1 MDMLNYKS
9 TYLQSL
15 KEGLIGSTN
24 SATAPTVTTSSSYYH
39 DLLNAYNVSL
49 FAYDIGKTIRAN
61 GGVSS
66 GGSSSGGGS
75 VGGNTSNGTIPEH
88 NHDNLYAKLVHNHND
103 LYYTKSEI
111 NSWRERLIDG
121 DLLFGKISTKHLQTG
136 SITSGS
142 GVIANG
148 AIGDA
153 QISKVNADKIFGGV
167 IDTSKVT
174 VSGTNGNLKIVGNRL
189 QVFEGVGQ
197 NQYERVSLGDVNNDG
212 SIYGLRVRGKDG
224 VTVLYDE
231 NGVYSEGITDG
242 SINNDKISDDAN
254 IDGAKLNINSV
265 INNINEN
272 GTETIKGIMIDI
284 DGEKL
289 DSKIFD
295 IEFTQNEHSE
305 TFENHQ
311 SQINQN
317 KENINLKVSNQKY
330 TEDMSAMTSRFEVT
344 EASIDTLKDSIKLAV
359 NKTELENEIKDVK
372 DFVSNEISDIT
383 VGGAN
388 YINNSAPRKA
398 VVDDLLIWD
407 KTLNGSHKL
416 TYWQDYNSNVSNP
429 TIGYHPHIDLKTFH
443 FPCIALINRNAT
455 FGMANRELSLKQEI
469 NNSNMYIVPNE
480 PYTISFDAYS
490 DTRLFSFHGGLYH
503 NVSGSSSL
511 SNHSGRMD
519 ITIQEDSVGTWKRY
533 SYTFTTHKGLDTSK
547 PIYLI
552 INGHNNPEG
561 SGYIKNIKLEYGKH
575 MSMWT
580 HSQVDADD
588 SLNDVVES
596 TKDYTNQKIKENKSY
611 IDIQLDSITSRVEE
625 AETTANNTSNKYS
638 EILQTVNSITSRVE
652 ASEDSID
659 NVYKKYTEIKQTIDS
674 IDLTGVVKFSD
685 LSGNGTTTINGSNI
699 KTGYISGD
707 RIRGGVI
714 SATDEINFVGG
725 ARLFGNSG
733 AYQAGFMASAQ
744 QYRFT
749 SGEAYFENNL
759 YAEKA
764 LTVNG
769 TTTLKGA
776 LSSSAAMT
784 TTSSLKS
791 ASMTVTGTAS
801 CGSVSTNGLT
811 VYGSSSLSGTLYTSG
826 ATTLGTT
833 LSVKNGAI
841 YGMNNL
847 TLGRGSL
854 YIPNFGSSATMDYMR
869 IGYGYLG
876 CTDGGVFHLITSG
889 TSRSV
894 QIGSNQSLYLPHSYG
909 NVSTEMIR
917 LGGGIMACPSSG
929 SFHFITA
936 SGNTTPIY
944 SGQVYT
950 RSVMS
955 LSEAISVDD
964 WSVFDDMDSIDVI
977 NTSKGLRLYNKIST
991 ASSLDESKE
1000 AIKTCVNDEK
1010 NELETEI
1017 DLTSAI
1023 ATLWKAVKEL
1033 REENKELKK
1042 LIKGDE

>member
-15 KEGLIGSTN
+15 KEGLNGSAN
-24 SATAPTVTTSSSYYH
+24 STTAPTVTTSSSYYH

-49 FAYDIGKTIRAN
+49 FAYDVGKAIRAN

-66 GGSSSGGGS
+66 GGNT
-75 VGGNTSNGTIPEH
+75 GGNTSNGTIPEH
-88 NHDNLYAKLVHNHND
+88 NHDTLYAKLIHTHND
-103 LYYTKSEI
+103 LYYTKSETNIWRDKLI
-111 NSWRERLIDG
+111 NG

-136 SITSGS
+136 SITAGS
-142 GVIANG
+142 GIIANG

-153 QISKVNADKIFGGV
+153 QVNNLSAGKIFGGV

-174 VSGTNGNLKIVGNRL
+174 ISGANGNLKIFGNRL

-197 NQYERVSLGDVNNDG
+197 KQYERVSLGDVNNDG

-224 VTVLYDE
+224 VTILYDE

-242 SINNDKISDDAN
+242 SINNSKISDDAN

-272 GTETIKGIMIDI
+272 GTETIKGVMIDI

-289 DSKIFD
+289 DSKIFEM
-295 IEFTQNEHSE
+295 EFTQNEHSE

-311 SQINQN
+311 SQITQN

-344 EASIDTLKDSIKLAV
+344 EASIETLKDRIKLTV
-359 NKTELENEIKDVK
+359 SKSELENEITDVK
-372 DFVSNEISDIT
+372 DFVSNEVSDIT
-383 VGGAN
+383 IGGAN

-407 KTLNGSHKL
+407 KTLNGEHTL

-469 NNSNMYIVPNE
+469 DNSNTYIVPNE
-480 PYTISFDAYS
+480 TYTISFDAYS

-503 NVSGSSSL
+503 SISGSSSL
-511 SNHSGRMD
+511 SNHSGRMN
-519 ITIQEDSVGTWKRY
+519 ISIHEDNVGVWRRY
-533 SYTFTTHKGLDTSK
+533 GYTFTTHKGLDTSK

-552 INGHNNPEG
+552 ISGHNNPEA
-561 SGYIKNIKLEYGKH
+561 SGYIKNIKLEHGKH

-580 HSQVDADD
+580 CSQVDIDD
-588 SLNDVVES
+588 SYKDAVEN
-596 TKDYTNQKIKENKSY
+596 TKDYTNQKMKEYKSF
-611 IDIQLDSITSRVEE
+611 IDIELDSITSRVEE
-625 AETTANNTSNKYS
+625 VEDGVDDAN
-638 EILQTVNSITSRVE
+638 
-652 ASEDSID
+652 
-659 NVYKKYTEIKQTIDS
+659 KKYTEIKQTVES
-674 IDLTGVVKFSD
+674 IDITGLVKFSD
-685 LSGNGTTTINGSNI
+685 LSTEGKTLIHGGNIDTENLIVNGELISGQINGLGGVKFADGAYLSSYPHGVAMGLSFSAPNF
-699 KTGYISGD
+699 KFISGD
-707 RIRGGVI
+707 
-714 SATDEINFVGG
+714 VGFEYKIYG
-725 ARLFGNSG
+725 RSGKWSIDSDGLLSCANASVSGTVTSTNS
-733 AYQAGFMASAQ
+733 
-744 QYRFT
+744 
-749 SGEAYFENNL
+749 
-759 YAEKA
+759 
-764 LTVNG
+764 
-769 TTTLKGA
+769 
-776 LSSSAAMT
+776 
-784 TTSSLKS
+784 
-791 ASMTVTGTAS
+791 TVTGTAS
-801 CGSVSTNGLT
+801 CGKVSTNGLN
-811 VYGSSSLSGTLYTSG
+811 VYGSSSLSGTLYASG

-847 TLGRGSL
+847 TLNRGSV
-854 YIPNFGSSATMDYMR
+854 YIPNFQSNTTMDYIR
-869 IGYGYLG
+869 AGNGYLG
-876 CTDGGVFHLITSG
+876 CTDGGVFHFITNNA
-889 TSRSV
+889 SRNV
-894 QIGSNQSLYLPHSYG
+894 QIGSNQSLYLPHSNG
-909 NVSTEMIR
+909 NIASEMIR
-917 LGGGIMACPSSG
+917 LGAGIMACPSSG

-936 SGNTTPIY
+936 SGATTPIY
-944 SGQVYT
+944 SGQVYS

-964 WSVFDDMDSIDVI
+964 HSVFDDMEGIEVVS
-977 NTSKGLRLYNKIST
+977 TSKGLRLYNKVST
-991 ASSLDESKE
+991 TNSLDESRE
-1000 AIKTCVNDEK
+1000 AIKTYVNDEN

-1017 DLTSAI
+1017 DITSTI

-1033 REENKELKK
+1033 KEENKDLKK